1 MRKGLTVSQVTG
13 PLALALDWDFFSA
26 NAPKLR
32 PLLPPG
38 YRVYQQ
44 HGPAATPPTTLQ
56 AMLDAYVEEEQLTG
70 ANQWRLVVSALS

>member
-26 NAPKLR
+26 STPKLM
-32 PLLPPG
+32 PLISLEIKT
-38 YRVYQQ
+38 YQRVDE
-44 HGPAATPPTTLQ
+44 PTPPTTLQ

>member
-13 PLALALDWDFFSA
+13 PLALALDWTFPGA
-26 NAPKLR
+26 NALQLKS
-32 PLLPPG
+32 LLPPG
-38 YRVYQQ
+38 YRVDP
-44 HGPAATPPTTLQ
+44 HEPAAAPPTTLQ